1 MPSKCRLA
9 IRPIYGPFPTSS
21 DSQRRRE
28 RGNKNKMI
36 ISPVTEFGSN
46 WLSRHEKV
54 ACLRLASA
62 VNRRTIK
69 WPDVSHLVAFL
80 LLACFNCSAVE
91 IKSPD
96 GAVVVNF
103 ALKSL
108 DGTKGCP
115 VYNVNFQGRQILADS
130 RLGLELTN
138 GPLNSDFTITGQA
151 TSTSDSIWKP
161 VCGERATIRD
171 HYNQLN
177 VDLQE
182 TGPLHRQLQITFRAY
197 DEGVAFCYTLPA
209 QSALTNFVI
218 HRETTQFAF
227 TDDLTA
233 WAVYHAQGNYDPND
247 PRKQTPLPRRGPV
260 ALSDLKPGVERP
272 LTVRVATNLYCAIT
286 EARTVD
292 YARMKLRPAT
302 NAAHTLEAFLN
313 AERGVNGEVVGTTPF
328 ISPWRVVMVAGSP
341 GRLLEQNY
349 LILNLNDPC
358 ALADTS
364 WIKPGKV
371 IRDISLSTVG
381 GKACVDFA
389 ASHGLQYVEYDAG
402 WYGYEDDPKSDAREV
417 HLDPR
422 RNPDPTSLNLH
433 EVIDYAKSKGIGI
446 ILYVNH
452 LAMEKQLDDLL
463 PLYESWGVK
472 GVKYGFVNVGSQ
484 HWTAWLHEAIRKA
497 AAHHLMVDIH
507 DEFRNTGYQRTY
519 PNLMTCEGVGGNE
532 EFPTP
537 VHNATLPFTRFLTGP
552 ADYTFCWNDPRLKV
566 TKVHQM
572 AISTIFFGP
581 WQFLFWYARPAEV
594 FDEPALDYWR
604 RLPTTWDETRVIQG
618 EIGRRAVV
626 ARRKGTDWFV
636 GAIAPVD
643 GRFQIPLA
651 FLESGRKFTAKI
663 FSDAPRDAQGA
674 NTVKIEERP
683 VDATSVL
690 DVNIPSDG
698 GEAIILS
705 PASS

>member
-1 MPSKCRLA
+1 MNRMTTT
-9 IRPIYGPFPTSS
+9 RPLFS
-21 DSQRRRE
+21 
-28 RGNKNKMI
+28 
-36 ISPVTEFGSN
+36 
-46 WLSRHEKV
+46 
-54 ACLRLASA
+54 
-62 VNRRTIK
+62 
-69 WPDVSHLVAFL
+69 
-80 LLACFNCSAVE
+80 LLAPFFFLAGFACQAVE

-96 GAVVVNF
+96 GRVVVNF
-103 ALKSL
+103 DLKTV
-108 DGTKGCP
+108 GEAKGCP
-115 VYNVNFQGRQILADS
+115 VYNVNFQGCQVLADS

-138 GPLNSDFTITGQA
+138 GPLNCDFILTGQTTGA
-151 TSTSDSIWKP
+151 SDSIWKP
-161 VCGERATIRD
+161 VCGERETIRD
-171 HYNQLN
+171 HYNQLK

-182 TGPLHRQLQITFRAY
+182 TGPLHRRLEITFRAY

-209 QSALTNFVI
+209 QSALTSFVI
-218 HRETTQFAF
+218 RREDTQFAF
-227 TDDLTA
+227 TDDYTA

-247 PRKQTPLPRRGPV
+247 ARKQTPLPKRGPV
-260 ALSDLKPGVERP
+260 TLSDLKPGVERP

-302 NAAHTLEAFLN
+302 NAVFTLETFLD
-313 AERGVNGEVVGTTPF
+313 AERGVNGQVAGTTPF
-328 ISPWRVVMVAGSP
+328 TSPWRVMMVADSP
-341 GRLLEQNY
+341 GKLLEQNY
-349 LILNLNDPC
+349 LALNLNDPC

-371 IRDISLSTVG
+371 IRDISLTTVG

-389 ASHGLQYVEYDAG
+389 VEHGLQYVEYDAG
-402 WYGYEDDPKSDAREV
+402 WYGAEDDPKSDAREV

-433 EVIDYAKSKGIGI
+433 EVIGYANSKSMGV

-452 LAMEKQLDDLL
+452 LAMEKQLDELL

-484 HWTAWLHEAIRKA
+484 HWTAWLHDAIRKA
-497 AAHHLMVDIH
+497 AAHHLLVDIH

-566 TKVHQM
+566 TQTHQM

-581 WQFLFWYARPAEV
+581 WQFLFWYAKPAEV
-594 FDEPALDYWR
+594 RDEPALEYWK
-604 RLPTTWDETRVIQG
+604 RLPTTWDETRVLQG
-618 EIGRRAVV
+618 DIGRRAVV
-626 ARRKGTDWFV
+626 ARRKGNEWFV
-636 GAIAPVD
+636 GAIAPTD

-651 FLESGRKFTAKI
+651 FLESGRTFTAKI
-663 FSDAPRDAQGA
+663 FSDAPRNPQGA
-674 NTVKIEERP
+674 NTVEIEEQR

-690 DVNIPSDG
+690 TVNIPSNG
-698 GEAIILS
+698 GETIILS
-705 PASS
+705 PASF